1 MKGIYLQY
9 TYLFNPFDY
18 RTLITWI
25 ISPCIDLIT
34 GPANGFFTVQFQEF
48 FIHKLDM
55 KILIHYIQTVAHAFY
70 NSLQFIPFQL
80 NFSFKEVGKDFPVLL
95 REYQRELL
103 IKECVHGITDYIL
116 LSFVDSGNLSC
127 QLQHQHRV
135 LCMVKEIFVLLL

>member
-70 NSLQFIPFQL
+70 NSLQFISIVNMPPSWPMTFTSAVGGFSPF
-80 NFSFKEVGKDFPVLL
+80 NVLSK
-95 REYQRELL
+95 RSVK
-103 IKECVHGITDYIL
+103 IF
-116 LSFVDSGNLSC
+116 LSSSESIGENS
-127 QLQHQHRV
+127 
-135 LCMVKEIFVLLL
+135 